1 VSVSVAGKTW
11 SLNSKPGLLS
21 KLVLFTAL
29 AIFYIYG
36 VFWCI
41 AKRSSVKDVS
51 NVLKVFYYDFL
62 RLRREHVIVEKVSE
76 KELVTVCV
84 NPCPILKLSLLLR
97 VDTRY
102 SCRLI
107 SETVCRFVLRCLNPN
122 LVFVRDYSCIRPYS
136 TGCRERIYF
145 KM

>member
-76 KELVTVCV
+76 KERSWL
-84 NPCPILKLSLLLR
+84 
-97 VDTRY
+97 
-102 SCRLI
+102 
-107 SETVCRFVLRCLNPN
+107 
-122 LVFVRDYSCIRPYS
+122 
-136 TGCRERIYF
+136 
-145 KM
+145 M